1 MTVLEMHLMF
11 CYNSISDL
19 SSYVHFFKALCYIES
34 IKSCLLPFLPNF
46 YCTSFKA
53 APFQSSE
60 GGRLIMVGLYMLICA
75 MEKLKII
82 IY

>member
-19 SSYVHFFKALCYIES
+19 SLYVHFLKALCYIES
-34 IKSCLLPFLPNF
+34 IKSCLLPFLPNL
-46 YCTSFKA
+46 YCTSFKQPLFKVPRVA
-53 APFQSSE
+53 ANRD
-60 GGRLIMVGLYMLICA
+60 GTVHANCA

-82 IY
+82 IH